1 MSAGGAAQWLGKQHD
16 VLVARGGGDDGVL
29 GVEDLDEAHE
39 RARRLDAAGFHDD
52 KAVAQAHGLPRLEA
66 ARLDLGRD
74 LETHPPAVGVDLG
87 VLAAVLA
94 ARCAGITQ
102 ERAVCGGGLGQRIQ
116 VRGELAQFRAGLVEQ
131 ARKFGVAGG

>member
-1 MSAGGAAQWLGKQHD
+1 MLGKQHD
-16 VLVARGGGDDGVL
+16 VLVARGGGDDSVL

-39 RARRLDAAGFHDD
+39 RARRLDAASFHDD
-52 KAVAQAHGLPRLEA
+52 EAVAQAYGLPPRLEA
-66 ARLDLGRD
+66 ARLDLGGRD

-94 ARCAGITQ
+94 TRCAGITQ
-102 ERAVCGGGLGQRIQ
+102 ERAVRGSGLGQRVQ

-131 ARKFGVAGG
+131 AREFGVAGG